1 MFRKLI
7 FLGYLVLTIIL
18 IISLNVRINDIPPI
32 GKFLN
37 PYSGFWI
44 NGESKVGDNF
54 KKIINQPIK
63 KVPSLRDVTIANLF
77 FENSTRTK
85 LSFEIAE
92 KRLSADIL
100 NFASGASSV
109 KKGET
114 LLDTVNNIL
123 AMKVDM
129 VVMRHP
135 NPGAS
140 VFLSRNVNAIIIN
153 AGDGNYAHPTQGL
166 LDVFTMSE
174 VVDLNIKAS
183 FDIAQLST
191 KIMLKSKNRK
201 KIGGSIINLS
211 SQLGKVGAP
220 LRSVYNM
227 TKFGIEGLTK
237 GMAIDLAKHNI
248 RVNSICPTF
257 VETPMVKKFF
267 KNKDFKKSVIK
278 NIPLGK
284 VATESDIA
292 TAVVYLASDASSM
305 MTGSSL
311 VIDGGWTAK

>member
-1 MFRKLI
+1 MFLKDINTKNKIALITGAGKGIGKACAIALAEAGAHVIIISRTEKDLIEVQKIIRKLKRKCTYFVCDVTNIDEIKKI
-7 FLGYLVLTIIL
+7 FTKISTLDIL
-18 IISLNVRINDIPPI
+18 IN
-32 GKFLN
+32 
-37 PYSGFWI
+37 
-44 NGESKVGDNF
+44 
-54 KKIINQPIK
+54 
-63 KVPSLRDVTIANLF
+63 
-77 FENSTRTK
+77 
-85 LSFEIAE
+85 
-92 KRLSADIL
+92 
-100 NFASGASSV
+100 
-109 KKGET
+109 
-114 LLDTVNNIL
+114 
-123 AMKVDM
+123 
-129 VVMRHP
+129 
-135 NPGAS
+135 
-140 VFLSRNVNAIIIN
+140 N
-153 AGDGNYAHPTQGL
+153 AGTNRPEF
-166 LDVFTMSE
+166 FTKIKRKDMSE

-191 KIMLKSKNRK
+191 KLMLKSKNRK